1 MINVARVLQTRRQE
15 RKADLFH
22 VAHKSV
28 RKETE
33 NSFRDWSAI
42 TSTKVYSNSLA
53 INLMAFESVMEG
65 MYDVTVDIK
74 YNWKYN
80 DDIYR

>member
-33 NSFRDWSAI
+33 NSFRD
-42 TSTKVYSNSLA
+42 
-53 INLMAFESVMEG
+53 
-65 MYDVTVDIK
+65 
-74 YNWKYN
+74 
-80 DDIYR
+80 